1 MGKLLAMD
9 RSVLDLPAFR
19 AAQEKFESV
28 VAEMQQYEATLEAEW
43 CSQVRC
49 HCLTS
54 EWSVQVCCPPQ
65 IIRPAMSVCLSV
77 PEEC

>member
-28 VAEMQQYEATLEAEW
+28 MAEMQQYEATLVADW

-49 HCLTS
+49 HGLTS
-54 EWSVQVCCPPQ
+54 RVVCAGVLPSAEHSACH
-65 IIRPAMSVCLSV
+65 VGL
-77 PEEC
+77 PECA